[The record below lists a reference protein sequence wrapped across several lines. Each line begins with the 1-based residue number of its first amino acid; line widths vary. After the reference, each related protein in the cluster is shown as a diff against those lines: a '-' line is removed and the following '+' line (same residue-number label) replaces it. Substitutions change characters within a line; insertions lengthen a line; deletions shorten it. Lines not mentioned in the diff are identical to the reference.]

1 LKGSEIPVLVIVGRK
16 DILITEEMARG
27 FEKILHTVHVS
38 VLENYG
44 HSINV
49 ENPGLFVEMLLEFT
63 SK

>member
-1 LKGSEIPVLVIVGRK
+1 MIVGRK